1 MAADLSMNQIIHAAV
16 RRDLARTAG
25 ALRSMADGD
34 GERAQDIQRAW
45 NFLRHEL
52 KHHHEGEDH
61 HIFPFL
67 REQGADAT
75 LLDAMEAEHGEL
87 HEALVAGQEVID
99 GVVAD
104 PGAAR
109 ATEAAAVIDA
119 SAEVV
124 ARHLE
129 HEERDV
135 EPLIDAHRGDPGF
148 KEAEKSVRH
157 TQLSKAGDFLVWVR
171 DGATEREKT
180 ALTQTIPAPVVLVV
194 GALFGRGYRRD
205 IAPIWKA

>member
-16 RRDLARTAG
+16 RRDLSRTAA

-34 GERAQDIQRAW
+34 ADRARDIQRAW
-45 NFLRHEL
+45 NFLRAEL

-67 REQGADAT
+67 RAQGVDDA
-75 LLDAMEAEHGEL
+75 LLDAMETEHGEL
-87 HEALVAGQEVID
+87 HDALVAGQDAID
-99 GVVAD
+99 GLVAD
-104 PGAAR
+104 PSATKGA
-109 ATEAAAVIDA
+109 EAAAVVDA
-119 SAEVV
+119 SSEVV
-124 ARHLE
+124 DRHLE

-135 EPLIDAHRGDPGF
+135 EPLIAEHKDDPGF
-148 KEAEKSVRH
+148 KVAEKEVRH
-157 TQLSKAGDFLVWVR
+157 TDLSKAGDFLVWVQ

-180 ALTQTIPAPVVLVV
+180 ALKQTIPAPVVLIV